1 MAIDNYDPATW
12 DDEKSVLPEDF
23 NKWEQTFKALT
34 EELNRHMS
42 VPNDHKLTK
51 NDLGLGSVFNYG
63 LATDAEATAGTSKVK
78 YMSPYLVSLAIA
90 ALQSIK
96 SVNGRTGVIQLSK
109 TDVGL
114 GNVKDYDTA
123 TQAQAEAGTLATL
136 YMTPMTT
143 KAAIEKFA
151 QTIANQAEANAKN
164 YALPLAGGE
173 MSGQIASTAQ
183 TPIQARMASGGYS
196 WARGKQVAGTKIKVE
211 LKENNVYTRSLE
223 IIVGSGLGASS
234 ESGDFTINAWGPN
247 ETTLTGTAPM
257 IAENVRYYINDQV
270 TTIGYI
276 QLLWWH
282 RVTRNADNT
291 KNYLQFSAPLDFS
304 GIGGI
309 SGPGVNFLQSY
320 LRLNGKDV
328 ALNEDL
334 KAHTDDTV
342 RHITAAERIDWNGK
356 ETPAAAQLKANQAET
371 NAKNYALAN
380 TGGTMKGAINS
391 EATIALAGKI
401 GEIKHYIA
409 PQPDGTKIR
418 FDIFENGVWSRGLD
432 IVVGEGNIV
441 GDTDFFIMPL
451 ASTSSYIVGFGP
463 ITSQK
468 SRATIVETGGTTL
481 AGAAFTTVWWI
492 RILRNFYDTCI
503 QAYSSLIFSA
513 YGNSQLEK
521 VEFKAKTLTQNGKT
535 IITQDSAAFTS
546 AINFDYKGKN
556 GNLAYVNKGDTTG
569 FGWLL
574 AGVDPQGNL
583 LIAPNTADGGTDLA
597 KKIMIER
604 NGCINVLNLK
614 KDGKVVAVVDDITT
628 VSNAVTNV
636 QTNLTNHIN
645 DTINH
650 ITASERT
657 NWNAK
662 ETTSGAQ
669 AKADKALADAKLY
682 VDSATTR
689 TLWTGGYYMSDTQ
702 TVRPSVS
709 LDKCKAWVLYF
720 SKFSAGEAKDYYYY
734 TTVVTKEQTA
744 GTGHSV
750 NMKMDGIDVYKY
762 LYIATDYIAGAAIN
776 IEAQNNNAVLRKV
789 VGLF

>member
-1 MAIDNYDPATW
+1 MVIDNYNPATW
-12 DDEKSVLPEDF
+12 DDEKPVLPEDF
-23 NKWEQTFKALT
+23 NKWEQTLKALT

-63 LATDAEATAGTSKVK
+63 LATDAEASAGTSKVK
-78 YMSPYLVSLAIA
+78 YMSPYLVSLAIT

-96 SVNGRTGVIQLSK
+96 SVNGRTGIIQLSK

-123 TQAQAEAGTLATL
+123 TNAQALDGSLATL
-136 YMTPMTT
+136 YMTPLTT

-151 QTIANQAEANAKN
+151 QTIANQAETNAKN

-183 TPIQARMASGGYS
+183 TPIQARMASGGFS
-196 WARGKQVAGTKIKVE
+196 WARGKQVAGTKVKVE
-211 LKENNVYTRSLE
+211 LRENNVYTRYLE

-234 ESGDFTINAWGPN
+234 ESGDFTINAWSPN

-257 IAENVRYYINDQV
+257 VADNVRYYINDQV
-270 TTIGYI
+270 MTLGYM

-291 KNYLQFSAPLDFS
+291 KNYLQFSAPLDVS

-334 KAHTDDTV
+334 KAHTDDTI
-342 RHITAAERIDWNGK
+342 RHITAAERLDWNGK
-356 ETPAAAQLKANQAET
+356 ETPATAQVKANQAET
-371 NAKNYALAN
+371 NAKNYSLAN

-391 EATIALAGKI
+391 EAVIALAGKV

-418 FDIFENGVWSRGLD
+418 FDIFEGGVWSRGLD

-441 GDTDFFIMPL
+441 GDGDFFIMPL
-451 ASTSSYIVGFGP
+451 TSTSSYIVGFGP

-468 SRATIVETGGTTL
+468 SRATIIETGGVTL
-481 AGAAFTTVWWI
+481 AGSAFTVVWWI
-492 RILRNFYDTCI
+492 RILRNYYDTCV
-503 QAYSSLIFSA
+503 QAYKNLIFSG

-521 VEFKAKTLTQNGKT
+521 VEFKTTSLLKNGKEVAIVDDVSAIQSSLTTHTGDT
-535 IITQDSAAFTS
+535 IKHVTS
-546 AINFDYKGKN
+546 A
-556 GNLAYVNKGDTTG
+556 
-569 FGWLL
+569 
-574 AGVDPQGNL
+574 
-583 LIAPNTADGGTDLA
+583 
-597 KKIMIER
+597 
-604 NGCINVLNLK
+604 
-614 KDGKVVAVVDDITT
+614 
-628 VSNAVTNV
+628 
-636 QTNLTNHIN
+636 
-645 DTINH
+645 
-650 ITASERT
+650 ERT

-662 ETTSGAQ
+662 ETVSGAQ
-669 AKADKALADAKLY
+669 EKANAAIDTSKSYTDTSMANHANDVVKHLTASERTDWNAKETPTGAQGKANTAENNAKSY
-682 VDSATTR
+682 TDSYFTSKTIVSNVAVY
-689 TLWTGGYYMSDTQ
+689 LSDTQ
-702 TVRPSVS
+702 S
-709 LDKCKAWVLYF
+709 
-720 SKFSAGEAKDYYYY
+720 Y
-734 TTVVTKEQTA
+734 TWN
-744 GTGHSV
+744 HV
-750 NMKMDGIDVYKY
+750 NMKKG
-762 LYIATDYIAGAAIN
+762 LYIEVVRYQVGTGSLDYGKFEIFLAKDFIDRNLGKACWLPMPQSVNGEKKAVKFTVSGSTGTITGYASNAASPDSSWAISN
-776 IEAQNNNAVLRKV
+776 IRME
-789 VGLF
+789 